1 MGLNAVRQ
9 RPELL
14 APAGNLEK
22 LETAV
27 LYGADAVY
35 LGGKALNLRTGAGFD
50 EAELKQGIAHAR
62 AHNVRTY
69 YLLNAYPRE
78 NQLRAVE
85 AQLDLVQKLCALGK
99 GPDAIIASD
108 LGVVRRVRK
117 RLPDLPLHVSTQANT
132 INSEAVLFWRDFGAK
147 RVNLAREMR
156 SEELKEMLAVCRRL
170 SPPMDL
176 EIFVHGAQ
184 CMALSGRCY
193 MSAYLNDR
201 SGNSGHCSHPC
212 RYDYRVTGLRVEEE
226 TRRGSPMWELEEV
239 EDGAGES
246 FTQFYAAEDL
256 CLLHYLDWLGRMGV
270 AALKIEGRNKSS
282 SYLAQVTDAYAS
294 ALRDLCEAKGP
305 FHPETYLSELVNA
318 SSRPLTRGF
327 FDAGAQSP
335 ISQPLAPEYAR
346 PVLARVESELG
357 DGRWGVEVKHR
368 WDVLSFPVEILV
380 PGLERPGLPLEDFG
394 LEDENGEALSVVHP
408 GQKAVLISERPEFR
422 KGIFVRKAWTFDI

>member
-1 MGLNAVRQ
+1 MGLDAVERG
-9 RPELL
+9 PELL

-50 EAELKQGIAHAR
+50 EEQLKRGIGHAR
-62 AHNVRTY
+62 ANGVKTY

-85 AQLDLVQKLCALGK
+85 AQLDLVQKFCALGK
-99 GPDAIIASD
+99 GPDAVIAAD
-108 LGVVRRVRK
+108 LGVIRRVRR

-132 INSEAVLFWRDFGAK
+132 MNSQAALFWRDFGAA

-170 SPPMDL
+170 DPLL
-176 EIFVHGAQ
+176 ELEVFVHGAQ

-201 SGNSGHCSHPC
+201 SGNSGRCSHPC
-212 RYDYRVTGLRVEEE
+212 RYEYRVTGLRVEEE
-226 TRRGSPMWELEEV
+226 TRKGKPMWELEEL

-246 FTQFYAAEDL
+246 FTQFFAAEDL
-256 CLLHYLDWLGRMGV
+256 CLLHYLDWLRRMGV

-282 SYLAQVTDAYAS
+282 AYLAQVTDAYAS
-294 ALRDLCEAKGP
+294 ALRDLREASAP
-305 FHPETYLSELVNA
+305 FQPETYLAELVNA

-327 FDAGAQSP
+327 FDAGEKQPIAQP
-335 ISQPLAPEYAR
+335 PAVEYAR
-346 PVLARVESELG
+346 PVLARIEEELS
-357 DGRWGVEVKHR
+357 DGRWRVEVKHR
-368 WDVLSFPVEILV
+368 WDVLGFSVEILV
-380 PGLERPGLPLEDFG
+380 PGLARPGLPLEDFG

-408 GQKAVLISERPEFR
+408 GQRAVLISERPEFR
-422 KGIFVRKAWTFDI
+422 KGIFLRKAWTFDI

>member
-1 MGLNAVRQ
+1 MGLGEQ
-9 RPELL
+9 HGPELL

-35 LGGKALNLRTGAGFD
+35 LGGASLNLRTGAGFD
-50 EAELKQGIAHAR
+50 EATLKQGIAHAH
-62 AHNVRTY
+62 AHGVKVY

-78 NQLRAVE
+78 PQLRAVE

-108 LGVVRRVRK
+108 LGVVRRISK
-117 RLPDLPLHVSTQANT
+117 RLPDFPLHVSTQANT
-132 INSEAVLFWRDFGAK
+132 MNSEAALFWRDFGAR
-147 RVNLAREMR
+147 RVNVAREMR
-156 SEELKEMLAVCRRL
+156 SEELKEMLAVCRRMH
-170 SPPMDL
+170 PPLEL

-201 SGNSGHCSHPC
+201 PGNSGACSHPC

-226 TRRGSPMWELEEV
+226 TRRGKPMWELEELD
-239 EDGAGES
+239 DGAGEQ

-256 CLLHYLDWLGRMGV
+256 CLLHYLDWMRRMGV

-294 ALRDLCEAKGP
+294 ALRDLRTATSP
-305 FHPETYLSELVNA
+305 FHPEIYLAELVNA

-327 FDAGAQSP
+327 FDAGEKQP
-335 ISQPLAPEYAR
+335 IALPLAPEYTR
-346 PVLARVESELG
+346 PMLARIEEDLG
-357 DGRWGVEVKHR
+357 NGRWRVEIKHR
-368 WDVLSFPVEILV
+368 WDVLGFPVDILV
-380 PGLERPGLPLEDFG
+380 PGLQRPGLPLEDFG
-394 LEDENGEALSVVHP
+394 LETEEGEGIPIAHP
-408 GQKAVLISERPEFR
+408 GQKAVLICDRPELR
-422 KGIFVRKAWTFDI
+422 KGIFLRKAWTFDM